1 MLNEK
6 TLIKMLNKSGYSYN
20 LYKHKALFS
29 VEESIQKRDQISGVH
44 TKNLFLKNKKNK
56 FFLFSCIESTKL
68 ELKKLSKNLNIGNI
82 SFANEEYLFKLLGVK
97 PGSVTPFGLLN
108 DKDDQVKFYFDKN
121 FLSEKTI
128 NFHPLVNTATINMK
142 IKNLIKFLIEK
153 NKKVNM
159 YDFNNHSLFDR

>member
-56 FFLFSCIESTKL
+56 FFFI
-68 ELKKLSKNLNIGNI
+68 
-82 SFANEEYLFKLLGVK
+82 F
-97 PGSVTPFGLLN
+97 
-108 DKDDQVKFYFDKN
+108 
-121 FLSEKTI
+121 
-128 NFHPLVNTATINMK
+128 
-142 IKNLIKFLIEK
+142 
-153 NKKVNM
+153 M
-159 YDFNNHSLFDR
+159 Y